1 MTKMGLSLKTNKELE
16 SRTNKLMKG
25 KVVKSISVLKE
36 NEIVFFFEDGTRL
49 FIDSESNLE
58 LSVT

>member
-1 MTKMGLSLKTNKELE
+1 MTKMGLTLKTNKELE